1 MSLKLWLSRETKAI
15 YIQSRETISLFF
27 IERNGCCE
35 RMAKWLFGGHIG
47 RGKQCKEE
55 EKWWEGQEFCKVWRR
70 ERSEREEKL
79 FNPTTKYFVEVV
91 NSFDEHDLYRTWVK
105 VRLNCLISFS
115 LSLTRSTC
123 FFEILIKKWQKTS
136 FNLCSLPL
144 SSTLFFYSIF

>member
-1 MSLKLWLSRETKAI
+1 MAAVNEWLNGYLEAI
-15 YIQSRETISLFF
+15 LDVGSSVKEKKNDGKVKNF
-27 IERNGCCE
+27 
-35 RMAKWLFGGHIG
+35 AKFE
-47 RGKQCKEE
+47 Q
-55 EKWWEGQEFCKVWRR
+55 EKHQ
-70 ERSEREEKL
+70 REEKL
-79 FNPTTKYFVEVV
+79 FNPTTKYFVEEVV
-91 NSFDEHDLYRTWVK
+91 NSFNEHDLYRTWVK